1 MGVFGVK
8 ASSHRKGMTFPNVPK
23 SKAKGDVYLVT
34 GVTPPS
40 WRCPLKYKKG
50 LCQGVFKKLEA
61 ASHKKI
67 NRKQN
72 YFYFQ
77 ALKEMTYE
85 KIASTYL
92 PPPML

>member
-23 SKAKGDVYLVT
+23 SKAKGDVYSVT

-40 WRCPLKYKKG
+40 WLCPLKCKKG
-50 LCQGVFKKLEA
+50 QDQGVFKKLEA

-77 ALKEMTYE
+77 ALNEMTYE
-85 KIASTYL
+85 KIASTYF